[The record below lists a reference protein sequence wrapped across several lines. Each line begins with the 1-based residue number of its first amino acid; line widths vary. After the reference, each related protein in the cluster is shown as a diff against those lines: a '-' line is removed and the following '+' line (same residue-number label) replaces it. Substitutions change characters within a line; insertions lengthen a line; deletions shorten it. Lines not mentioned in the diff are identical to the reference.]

1 MRVAPGRLSRRA
13 KPNREKSSFFEDAF
27 SRMRQ
32 KIRSFRA
39 WMLFI
44 AVLFTLHPRHHAA
57 SSSSPHSSRRA
68 AHRTWLLAK
77 KLKNVGSID
86 ILATSKQKQAVEEA
100 GVFHKKKAASLV
112 CYFLFSFSRS
122 PAAGASRRF
131 FCTSVF
137 AIRVHIAPPPHYVRL
152 MMKRRVVLEKQ
163 TGGRGES
170 SIRSN

>member
-1 MRVAPGRLSRRA
+1 
-13 KPNREKSSFFEDAF
+13 
-27 SRMRQ
+27 MRQ

-86 ILATSKQKQAVEEA
+86 ILPTSKQKQAVEEA

-112 CYFLFSFSRS
+112 CYFLSSLSLVHRRPALQDASF
-122 PAAGASRRF
+122 ALLCLLFGF
-131 FCTSVF
+131 T
-137 AIRVHIAPPPHYVRL
+137 
-152 MMKRRVVLEKQ
+152 
-163 TGGRGES
+163 
-170 SIRSN
+170 